1 MGYDISQTCMHGRVC
16 TQNCFSGKIFE
27 IDMQQFIIKIL
38 VFLYGLHVYFAREE
52 STSLEE
58 EHSYVQDLQ

>member
-1 MGYDISQTCMHGRVC
+1 MHGRVC

-27 IDMQQFIIKIL
+27 IDTQSFTIKTL
-38 VFLYGLHVYFAREE
+38 FFLDGLHACIVGEA

-58 EHSYVQDLQ
+58 EHSSVQDPT